1 MQLFELKTTD
11 GTRKSFY
18 GKAFIQIESD
28 GTKTLFS
35 YLTPIVKRS
44 PDGTLSKLYEK
55 ESSQTT
61 WRHIKAFAD
70 ITKKK
75 WSSLPLAQEA

>member
-1 MQLFELKTTD
+1 MQLCELKTTD

-18 GKAFIQIESD
+18 EKAFVQIDND

-35 YLTPIVKRS
+35 YLTPIVKQS

-55 ESSQTT
+55 EPTQTT
-61 WRHIKAFAD
+61 WRHIKAFLN

-75 WSSLPLAQEA
+75 WSSLPLAKEA